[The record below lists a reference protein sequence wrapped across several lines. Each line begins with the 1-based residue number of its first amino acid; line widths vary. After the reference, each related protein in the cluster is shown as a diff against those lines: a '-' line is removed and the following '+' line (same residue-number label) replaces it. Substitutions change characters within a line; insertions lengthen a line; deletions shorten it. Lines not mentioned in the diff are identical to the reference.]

1 MSEVR
6 LVSSMEGPDGAPV
19 LILANPIGTTRAI
32 WDAQVRVLREDFRLL
47 RFELRGHGVPG
58 AQSDAPPGPYS
69 IAELA
74 AYQTP
79 GPVTAAI
86 RAHLATP

>member
-32 WDAQVRVLREDFRLL
+32 WDAQARVI
-47 RFELRGHGVPG
+47 RGTSHL
-58 AQSDAPPGPYS
+58 AP
-69 IAELA
+69 
-74 AYQTP
+74 YQTP

-86 RAHLATP
+86 RAHLAAS

>member
-6 LVSSMEGPDGAPV
+6 LVSSMEGLDGAPV

-32 WDAQVRVLREDFRLL
+32 WDAQVRVLREDYRLL
-47 RFELRGHGVPG
+47 RFELRGHGEPG
-58 AQSDAPPGPYS
+58 AQSDAPPGP
-69 IAELA
+69 
-74 AYQTP
+74 YQTP

-86 RAHLATP
+86 RAHLAAS